1 MTPSTMEEAKKNIY
15 HTLGTLGPACI
26 SCQTRVALLTF
37 QGNAVPVPLRRLWT
51 AKAFE
56 DKNQNVYSHCGRHF
70 IGVDRDA
77 TIGGT
82 GSEEHVVGMEGEAAH
97 RTYFLAHE
105 RWGISYVA

>member
-1 MTPSTMEEAKKNIY
+1 MEEAKKNIY
-15 HTLGTLGPACI
+15 HTLGTLGPTCI

-37 QGNAVPVPLRRLWT
+37 QRNAVPLRRLWT
-51 AKAFE
+51 GKAFE
-56 DKNQNVYSHCGRHF
+56 DMNQNVYSHCGRHF
-70 IGVDRDA
+70 IRVDRQT
-77 TIGGT
+77 TICST

>member
-1 MTPSTMEEAKKNIY
+1 MEEAKKNIY
-15 HTLGTLGPACI
+15 HTLGTLGPTYI
-26 SCQTRVALLTF
+26 SRQTRVALLTF
-37 QGNAVPVPLRRLWT
+37 QRNAVPLRRLWT
-51 AKAFE
+51 GKAFE

-70 IGVDRDA
+70 ISVDRDA

-82 GSEEHVVGMEGEAAH
+82 GSEEHMVGMEGEAAH